1 MECKEKYHKNVRTIY
16 FGKKIATKM
25 EEIYKMTLLHIL
37 HAIKI
42 IVALRIRLEVDKDFS
57 KENEKDS
64 WNWTSYNFSIGSRE
78 LCHA

>member
-1 MECKEKYHKNVRTIY
+1 
-16 FGKKIATKM
+16 M

-64 WNWTSYNFSIGSRE
+64 WANWTSYNFSIGSRE
-78 LCHA
+78 LCHALVWGAHLFKKGAPWNQYVCFEI